1 MPLHQCLLFV
11 LSVLKVCH
19 AVCRQA
25 YGDKSCVVNE
35 IPSMADFVLRQMLE
49 T

>member
-1 MPLHQCLLFV
+1 MLLHQLLLFV
-11 LSVLKVCH
+11 LSVLEVCH
-19 AVCRQA
+19 AVCRQS
-25 YGDKSCVVNE
+25 YGDMSCVVNE